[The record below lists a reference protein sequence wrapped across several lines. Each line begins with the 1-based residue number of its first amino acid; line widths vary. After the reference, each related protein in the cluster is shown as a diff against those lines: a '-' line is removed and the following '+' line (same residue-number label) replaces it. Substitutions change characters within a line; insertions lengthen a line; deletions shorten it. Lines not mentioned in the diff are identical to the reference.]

1 MLLSTD
7 SVVEQALADEIEAQ
21 EATDILAQVSVG
33 RSREAS
39 SADIFQIV
47 RKSERFCNDIATLN
61 EYVKAYFANVHPL
74 LPVLHKEAFLKLY
87 RLYGLKALADNIGTI
102 NDGSTL
108 DGRAV
113 GLICAV
119 LALGSL
125 SLVETRNK
133 IEEDDNSLST
143 PELPHFGEALG
154 FYGICL
160 RLLSYTHDTLETMIT
175 YLLMVLLSGFEHSLT
190 EK

>member
-1 MLLSTD
+1 
-7 SVVEQALADEIEAQ
+7 VEQALADQITAQ
-21 EATDILAQVSVG
+21 EATDTLAKISIS

-39 SADIFQIV
+39 SSDIFQII
-47 RKSERFCNDIATLN
+47 RKRERFCNEIAILN

-74 LPVLHKEAFLKLY
+74 LPILHKEAFLKLY
-87 RLYGLKALADNIGTI
+87 RLYGLKALADNIRTI
-102 NDGSTL
+102 SDGSTL
-108 DGRAV
+108 EGRAV

-133 IEEDDNSLST
+133 MEEDDSSPST

-160 RLLSYTHDTLETMIT
+160 RLLAYTHDTLETMIT
-175 YLLMVLLSGFEHSLT
+175 YLLMVWYPNLSIR
-190 EK
+190 

>member
-1 MLLSTD
+1 MLSSAD
-7 SVVEQALADEIEAQ
+7 SIVAQALADQIEAQ
-21 EATDILAQVSVG
+21 EAIDELAQVSVS

-39 SADIFQIV
+39 SSDIFQIV
-47 RKSERFCNDIATLN
+47 RKSERFCNDITTLN

-133 IEEDDNSLST
+133 IEEDDSSQST

-175 YLLMVLLSGFEHSLT
+175 YLLMVLLVWI
-190 EK
+190 